1 MILTPKI
8 VARIAAIGLIGVLLQ
23 LSFFSRVELFH
34 VSPDILPALV
44 VCLALLGGSLTGAVA
59 GFSIGLFLD
68 CLLVEALGIS
78 SLVLLS
84 IGYLAGL
91 FRERFEIHSSLV
103 PALLCMGLTL
113 LAELGYAAIQ
123 LLLGIDAP
131 VSPLIVRD
139 LLLKSVYAFFIGWP
153 LYLLVRR
160 ALRPALVEEPKVRR
174 RRQPRTL
181 GA

>member
-1 MILTPKI
+1 MIMTPKI
-8 VARIAAIGLIGVLLQ
+8 VARIAAIGLLGVLLQ
-23 LSFFSRVELFH
+23 LSFFSQVELFH

-68 CLLVEALGIS
+68 CLLVGALGVS

-84 IGYLAGL
+84 VGYLAGL
-91 FRERFEIHSSLV
+91 FRERFDIHGSLV

-113 LAELGYAAIQ
+113 LAELGFAAIQ

-131 VSPLIVRD
+131 VSLLIVRD
-139 LLLKSVYAFFIGWP
+139 MLLKSVYAFFLGWP
-153 LYLLVRR
+153 IYLLMRR
-160 ALRPALVEEPKVRR
+160 LLRPALVEEPKLQRR
-174 RRQPRTL
+174 RRPRVL